1 MNNQLSPLLNQRNQ
15 MNGLYLLDLLDGSS
29 VKVVFFDPQYRGIL
43 DKMSYGN
50 EGKNR
55 GKERSSLPQM
65 SEETIKDFLAKIE
78 RILKSNGY
86 LFLWIDKF
94 HLMEGVKKWFEKFK
108 TLEIVDMI
116 TWDKKKMGMGYRSR
130 RRNEYCVV
138 VQKEPR
144 QAKSTWFLH
153 NIPDVW
159 EEKLVCKE
167 HAHSKPIELQ
177 KQLILATSKKNDLI
191 VDPASGGYSV
201 FIACLGVNRNFL
213 GCDLKCK

>member
-1 MNNQLSPLLNQRNQ
+1 MNNQLLPLLNQRNQ
-15 MNGLYLLDLLDGSS
+15 MNGLHLLDLLDESS

-65 SEETIKDFLAKIE
+65 SEQTIKDFLAKIE
-78 RILKSNGY
+78 RILKPNGY

-94 HLMEGVKKWFEKFK
+94 HLMEGVKKWFENFK

-130 RRNEYCVV
+130 RRSEYCVV

-144 QAKSTWFLH
+144 QAKSTWLLH

-167 HAHSKPIELQ
+167 HTHSKPIELQ
-177 KQLILATSKKNDLI
+177 KQLILATSQENDLI

-201 FIACLGVNRNFL
+201 FMACLGVNRNFL
-213 GCDLKCK
+213 GCDLKCG